1 MKFGTQTPKTTTMFR
16 NYFKTSLRLLLKNKA
31 YSAINITG
39 LAISMAACIAI
50 LLFVTYERS
59 FDDFHTKNIYR
70 LNEVQQFEGMVASQ
84 KVALSMFPMGPTLQ
98 EEFPEIKNFTRVIS
112 NRQTP
117 LNYGEKRFFLDQ
129 LLLVDSTFLNIFD
142 FALIKGDRQS
152 MLAKPNSIVVTQKTA
167 EKFFGK
173 QDPMGKTLH
182 AFGNDTTSMVVTG
195 VLADV
200 PANSHLQFDALF
212 SMGTQAQPDWMTNWG
227 GNWLR
232 TYLELGSEAN
242 VAALEE
248 KFPAYLKKFM
258 SEDENWKNYQ
268 LFLLPL
274 KDLHDKAMDIGLDEL
289 NYRKFDGNY
298 TKLFFII
305 AMIVLL
311 IACINFINLST
322 ARSAERAMEVG
333 VRKSIGA
340 SYWQLALQFMGE
352 SVLISFIAMFIAI
365 VLVAIFLPAINHLS
379 DRELTFP
386 LFSNWLL
393 GLSLI
398 SGTLMLGVLAG
409 FYPAVYLSSFQPVK
423 VLKNAVH
430 SGRGKGWLRNVL
442 VVGQFASAIF
452 LIIATV
458 LTVKQLDF
466 MKNRE
471 TGFDR
476 EQVINI
482 SLTQG
487 GSANY
492 EALKKELLN
501 NTLITGVTASQ
512 DELGSHLDQS
522 GIGFRGDGPLRELTS
537 TRLIVDPDYLSLY
550 KISLA
555 AGKNF
560 SDTPSANGREYIINE
575 ALAKELLK
583 DTPDEDLNFLLG
595 KQFGFDTLGQIVG
608 IAKNFNFNSLHHKIE
623 TMFMFNFVD
632 WGFGTISIKIN
643 GEKPKESLAYIQSV
657 WEKNCPGLPFQYEFL
672 DDHFEELYRADAQ
685 VSTVM
690 GVLAILAIIIS
701 CLGLFGLAS
710 YTTVQRTKEI
720 GIRKVLGS
728 TTAGIT
734 ALLAKDFLS
743 LVVVAILIA
752 SPVAYYLMQQ
762 WLTYFAYRIDIQWWV
777 FAVAAVAAIVIAFLA
792 VGSQSVRAALANP
805 VKSLKSE

>member
-1 MKFGTQTPKTTTMFR
+1 LGAQTPKATTMFR

-59 FDDFHTKNIYR
+59 FDNFHTKNIYR

-84 KVALSMFPMGPTLQ
+84 KVALSMFPMGPTLK
-98 EEFPEIKNFTRVIS
+98 EEFPEIKNFTRVIRNS
-112 NRQTP
+112 QMP
-117 LNYGEKRFFLDQ
+117 LNYGDKRLFLEQ
-129 LLLVDSTFLNIFD
+129 LFQVDSSYLNIFD
-142 FALIKGDRQS
+142 FVLTKGDRQTV
-152 MLAKPNSIVVTQKTA
+152 LNEPNSIVLTQETA
-167 EKFFGK
+167 EKFFGN
-173 QDPMGKTLH
+173 QDPIGKTLYSY
-182 AFGNDTTSMVVTG
+182 GNDTTSLVVTG
-195 VLADV
+195 ILENV
-200 PANSHLQFDALF
+200 PAHSHLQFEALI
-212 SMGTQAQPDWMTNWG
+212 SLSTYAQPDWMNGWE

-232 TYLELGSEAN
+232 TYLELTPEAN
-242 VAALEE
+242 VAALEQ

-258 SEDENWKNYQ
+258 GEEDNWKNYQ

-352 SVLISFIAMFIAI
+352 SVLISCIAMLIA
-365 VLVAIFLPAINHLS
+365 VLLVAIFLPAINHLS

-386 LFSNWLL
+386 LFSNWK
-393 GLSLI
+393 LSLFLI
-398 SGTLMLGVLAG
+398 SGTLLLGVLAG
-409 FYPAVYLSSFQPVK
+409 FYPAVYLSSFQPIK

-430 SGRGKGWLRNVL
+430 SGHGKGWLRNVL

-458 LTVKQLDF
+458 LTLKQLDF
-466 MKNRE
+466 MKSRQ

-482 SLTQG
+482 SLNQG
-487 GSANY
+487 GPVNY
-492 EALKKELLN
+492 DALKKNLLN
-501 NTLITGVTASQ
+501 NSLITGVTAAQ

-522 GIGFRGDGPLRELTS
+522 GVGFRGDGPLRELTS

-550 KISLA
+550 KISLV

-560 SDTPSANGREYIINE
+560 SDAPSANGREYIINE

-583 DTPDEDLNFLLG
+583 DTPNEDLNFLLG

-608 IAKNFNFNSLHHKIE
+608 IARNFNFNSLHHKIE
-623 TMFMFNFVD
+623 TMFMFNFID
-632 WGFGTISIKIN
+632 WGFGTMSVKIN
-643 GEKPKESLAYIQSV
+643 GAKTKESLALIQSV
-657 WEKNCPGLPFQYEFL
+657 WEKNCPGLPFKYEFL

-685 VSTVM
+685 VSTVI

-734 ALLAKDFLS
+734 ALLAKDFLR

-752 SPVAYYLMQQ
+752 SPVAYYLMQK
-762 WLTYFAYRIDIQWWV
+762 WLSYFAYRIDIQWWV